1 MVTLL
6 QDLDMSFFAAGVAA
20 VIIVLIN
27 FVFAKRTGDQLEM
40 WILPLG
46 QFLRWCQKCLTLALV
61 LMEMPQRMDILG
73 ICAGIVLLIYFILW
87 IRYFKDGCYYPDI
100 YMKSFLAIPVPF
112 DVFIS
117 LYFIMTSLWLSNIA
131 ALGFSLVYAVSRMA
145 NAFAARRDLR
155 SRPFEQ

>member
-1 MVTLL
+1 
-6 QDLDMSFFAAGVAA
+6 
-20 VIIVLIN
+20 
-27 FVFAKRTGDQLEM
+27 
-40 WILPLG
+40 
-46 QFLRWCQKCLTLALV
+46 
-61 LMEMPQRMDILG
+61 
-73 ICAGIVLLIYFILW
+73 
-87 IRYFKDGCYYPDI
+87 
-100 YMKSFLAIPVPF
+100 MKSFLAIPVPF